1 MEAADGVVQDALE
14 GVRANAVAWAAERV
28 VAGVLPPGAEGWALL
43 YGGELPAG
51 GDVWFHTMLGY
62 DLLVGYEM
70 SANQLRFLSRHG
82 AVFLDIGIDAVR
94 FARRTLFR
102 VRTNSRVISNALQH
116 FHMSAQLLAA
126 DTGFLRA
133 MLGGGDTGSAED
145 LLFVGQ
151 VEIDSS
157 LIVNGRIQRI
167 GPHLPRLAELAGQHR
182 RMLVHPHPL
191 ATRNDDVTVVLEALP
206 QSTFGEGQVY
216 AALVDA
222 RTRTIATL
230 SSSVAN
236 EAELLGKKAVRL
248 LEPDGSSE
256 ALGLNVVFPYMR
268 VDSGIAQVGFWNA
281 VLGRGRQRW
290 PIPSGHGPDEATLR
304 SALGVFA
311 TTPSM
316 IRPVPFVSVE
326 SAVSLADPTNA
337 DLCRLG
343 WSGVEAAGR
352 WTDGPVAMLA
362 FDAAAASTG
371 LVLSLVAFIGPVP
384 RTLRIR
390 LVLAVA
396 NTAVLEKE
404 VLLDSEAAR
413 EVHLPY
419 RAPPGRI
426 TLKLMLDAPCSPA
439 ELGIS
444 SDTRQLGVQ
453 LGELRLIG

>member
-1 MEAADGVVQDALE
+1 
-14 GVRANAVAWAAERV
+14 
-28 VAGVLPPGAEGWALL
+28 
-43 YGGELPAG
+43 
-51 GDVWFHTMLGY
+51 MLGY
-62 DLLVGYEM
+62 DILVGYEM

-82 AVFLDIGIDAVR
+82 AVFLDIGIDAIR
-94 FARRTLFR
+94 FTRRILFR
-102 VRTNSRVISNALQH
+102 VRTNSRTICDALQR
-116 FHMSAQLLAA
+116 FHVPARLLVA

-133 MLGGGDTGSAED
+133 TLGDGTMGPAED

-151 VEIDSS
+151 VDIDSS
-157 LIVNGRIQRI
+157 LIASGRIQRI

-182 RMLVHPHPL
+182 QVVVHPHPL
-191 ATRNDDVTVVLEALP
+191 ATRNDDIAAVLEALP
-206 QSTFGEGQVY
+206 QSTLGEGQVY

-222 RTRTIATL
+222 RTRTIVTL

-256 ALGLNVVFPYMR
+256 ALGLDVVFPYMR
-268 VDSGIAQVGFWNA
+268 VDSEIAQVGFWNA
-281 VLGRGRQRW
+281 VLGRGWRRRR
-290 PIPSGHGPDEATLR
+290 IPSGHGPDEAALR

-311 TTPSM
+311 ATRSM
-316 IRPVPFVSVE
+316 VRPVPSVAVE
-326 SAVSLADPTNA
+326 SAVSLADPANA
-337 DLCRLG
+337 ELCRLG

-352 WTDGPVAMLA
+352 WTDGPVAILA

-371 LVLSLVAFIGPVP
+371 LVLTLLAFIGPVP

-390 LVLAVA
+390 LVLTLA
-396 NTAVLEKE
+396 NTAVTEKE
-404 VLLDSEAAR
+404 VLLDDEAAR
-413 EVHLPY
+413 EVRLPC

-426 TLKLMLDAPCSPA
+426 TLKLLLDAPCSPV

-453 LGELRLIG
+453 LGLLRLTG